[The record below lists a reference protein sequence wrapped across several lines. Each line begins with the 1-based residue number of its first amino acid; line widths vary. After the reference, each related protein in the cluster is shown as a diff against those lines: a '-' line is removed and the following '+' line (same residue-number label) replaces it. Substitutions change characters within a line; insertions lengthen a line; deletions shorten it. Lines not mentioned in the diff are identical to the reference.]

1 MRTIAVIAGFTL
13 FLALSS
19 SAAGIDEKYRQQLE
33 RSGCTQVSELQGCDI
48 NKSRAENARA
58 GFVEED
64 VDSGDKSDEYDRL
77 LERSGCT
84 QVSEAQGCDIHKT
97 KAQNAQAGFGNDYA
111 QDDGDADYDDLVGT
125 QAINAFDQMSSRGFV
140 NVDYIE
146 SGDTAY
152 TIYFRRSTRECVQL
166 TSSDNRV
173 LSIDDIGSH
182 PKCH

>member
-48 NKSRAENARA
+48 
-58 GFVEED
+58 
-64 VDSGDKSDEYDRL
+64 
-77 LERSGCT
+77 
-84 QVSEAQGCDIHKT
+84 HKT
-97 KAQNAQAGFGNDYA
+97 KAQNAQAGFGNDYT
-111 QDDGDADYDDLVGT
+111 QDDGDAGYDDLVGT
-125 QAINAFDQMSSRGFV
+125 QAIKAFDQMSSRGFV

-146 SGDTAY
+146 SGDTGY
-152 TIYFRRSTRECVQL
+152 TIYFRRSKRECVQL
-166 TSSDNRV
+166 TSADNRV